1 MTITAAHAR
10 LRRCSGFALA
20 TLAGFA
26 AVAAQAQTAPSPVP
40 VGPAPV
46 KAMTLMSAV
55 IPSSDLDKSIAF
67 YTTGLGMTATRPP
80 NPREVILTFPGSGS
94 TLMLLKNA
102 VGPNAP
108 RRGPSRVIVQVPDLK
123 AVAARLRAAGYGLIG
138 EIREI
143 PQYRI
148 AIAELEDP
156 DGNSLELIQRGG

>member
-20 TLAGFA
+20 ALAGVA
-26 AVAAQAQTAPSPVP
+26 AVTAQAQTAPSSAPA
-40 VGPAPV
+40 GPAPV

-55 IPSSDLDKSIAF
+55 VPSSDLEKSIAF

-80 NPREVILTFPGSGS
+80 NPREVILTFPAGGS

-102 VGPNAP
+102 VGPDAP
-108 RRGPSRVIVQVPDLK
+108 HRGPSRIIVQVPDLK
-123 AVAARLRAAGYGLIG
+123 AVAARLQGAGYSLKG
-138 EIREI
+138 EIREMAR
-143 PQYRI
+143 YRI
-148 AIAELEDP
+148 SVAELEDP